1 MTMTH
6 ARQPSFLKTL
16 LIPGAIIGAGLI
28 AIGVTQ
34 DRNAV
39 EKIVTALLM
48 PSGWL
53 WILMLTLSLQ
63 LWMQKQTNTSGRTGA
78 MAATVCWLLYS
89 AAGNGF
95 IADKISRSLEAK
107 YLSIDPLKEEPVD
120 VVIVLGGG
128 CGLGANGRLQGNVSG
143 DRMILAAQLYHQKI
157 TSKFICT
164 GQRIATMNSSGV
176 DPAEASRDVLL
187 KLGVPE
193 TAIEIS
199 EGRNTAEEMLSLSR
213 RFQNTQPRIGVLTSA
228 WHLPR
233 AMRLAERNG
242 LHPIPIPAD
251 FRSAANVEAITTG
264 QIVENMIPSGYN
276 LAVTCASAKEYL
288 GMFAGR

>member
-6 ARQPSFLKTL
+6 GRQPTFLKTL
-16 LIPGAIIGAGLI
+16 LLPGAIIGTSLI
-28 AIGVTQ
+28 VIGVTQ

-39 EKIVTALLM
+39 EKIVTALVM
-48 PSGWL
+48 PSGLL
-53 WILMLTLSLQ
+53 WILMFTLSLQ
-63 LWMQKQTNTSGRTGA
+63 LWMQRKMNASGQTGA
-78 MAATVCWLLYS
+78 MAATACWLLYS

-95 IADKISRSLEAK
+95 VADQITRSLEAD
-107 YLSIDPLKEEPVD
+107 YLSIDPLKQQPID
-120 VVIVLGGG
+120 VVIILGGG

-157 TSKFICT
+157 AGKFICT

-176 DPAEASRDVLL
+176 DPAEASRDILL

-193 TAIEIS
+193 AAIEIS
-199 EGRNTAEEMLSLSR
+199 EGRNTSEEMLSLSR
-213 RFQNTQPRIGVLTSA
+213 RFQDPQPRIGVLTSA

-251 FRSAANVEAITTG
+251 FRSATNVEAITTG
-264 QIVENMIPSGYN
+264 QIVESIIPSGN
-276 LAVTCASAKEYL
+276 SLAVTCASAKEYL